1 MKLSSR
7 RRGRL
12 GGSEQWVVTQQRPR
26 HVDSA
31 GVDPCPDPG
40 PLPAQARLL
49 ELGDLPLARGTPRRH
64 LRKQRPKRASQSAE
78 PPRASVI
85 NHIRPSRAAQQLTES
100 VMVDFTGKTVLITG
114 ASGAL
119 GTTLSVQF
127 AQAGANVVA
136 ASRSRYHEVAEKAGG
151 NSVGVRLDVTSETEW
166 TDAIARTEERFGPL
180 DILINNAAYLR
191 IGTTES
197 IPLDEFR
204 RVIDTNLTGAL
215 LGIRAAAPSM
225 RKAGGG
231 AIVNV
236 NSIAGLTAAPELVAY
251 SSSKWALR
259 GLMRAA
265 AKGLARDNIR
275 VNSVHPGIIETPLAY
290 DPDGKPIVPVDNLA
304 VPRNAAPEEIADF
317 ILFAASDQ
325 ARFATGS
332 EILADG
338 GYLLG
343 AIA

>member
-1 MKLSSR
+1 MF
-7 RRGRL
+7 
-12 GGSEQWVVTQQRPR
+12 
-26 HVDSA
+26 
-31 GVDPCPDPG
+31 
-40 PLPAQARLL
+40 
-49 ELGDLPLARGTPRRH
+49 
-64 LRKQRPKRASQSAE
+64 
-78 PPRASVI
+78 
-85 NHIRPSRAAQQLTES
+85 
-100 VMVDFTGKTVLITG
+100 DFTGKTVLITG

-119 GTTLSVQF
+119 GTSLAVQF
-127 AQAGANVVA
+127 ATAGANVVA
-136 ASRSRYHEVAEKAGG
+136 ASRSRYEEVAEKAGG
-151 NSVGVRLDVTSETEW
+151 NSLGVRLDVTSEPEW
-166 TDAIARTEERFGPL
+166 TDAIARTEEHFGPL
-180 DILINNAAYLR
+180 DVLINNAAYLR
-191 IGTTES
+191 IGNVEN

-204 RVIDTNLTGAL
+204 RVLDTNLTGAL

-265 AKGLARDNIR
+265 AKSLARDNIR

-290 DPDGKPIVPVDNLA
+290 APDGTPIVPVDNLPI
-304 VPRNAAPEEIADF
+304 PRNAAPEEIADF
-317 ILFAASDQ
+317 IMFAASEQ

-338 GYLLG
+338 GYGLG
-343 AIA
+343 PLD

>member
-1 MKLSSR
+1 MF
-7 RRGRL
+7 
-12 GGSEQWVVTQQRPR
+12 
-26 HVDSA
+26 
-31 GVDPCPDPG
+31 
-40 PLPAQARLL
+40 
-49 ELGDLPLARGTPRRH
+49 
-64 LRKQRPKRASQSAE
+64 
-78 PPRASVI
+78 
-85 NHIRPSRAAQQLTES
+85 
-100 VMVDFTGKTVLITG
+100 DFTGKTVLITG

-119 GTTLSVQF
+119 GTTLAVQF
-127 AQAGANVVA
+127 ATAAANVVA
-136 ASRSRYHEVAEKAGG
+136 ASRSRYDEVAEKAGG
-151 NSVGVRLDVTSETEW
+151 NSLGVRLDVTSESEW
-166 TDAIARTEERFGPL
+166 AEAIAATEARFGPL
-180 DILINNAAYLR
+180 DVLVNNAAYLR
-191 IGTTES
+191 IGNAES

-290 DPDGKPIVPVDNLA
+290 APDGSAIVPVDNLA
-304 VPRNAAPEEIADF
+304 IPRNAAPEEIADF
-317 ILFAASDQ
+317 IMFAASEQ
-325 ARFATGS
+325 ARFATGT
-332 EILADG
+332 EIVADG
-338 GYLLG
+338 GYGLG
-343 AIA
+343 PLD

>member
-1 MKLSSR
+1 MF
-7 RRGRL
+7 
-12 GGSEQWVVTQQRPR
+12 
-26 HVDSA
+26 
-31 GVDPCPDPG
+31 
-40 PLPAQARLL
+40 
-49 ELGDLPLARGTPRRH
+49 
-64 LRKQRPKRASQSAE
+64 
-78 PPRASVI
+78 
-85 NHIRPSRAAQQLTES
+85 
-100 VMVDFTGKTVLITG
+100 DFTGKTVLITG

-136 ASRSRYHEVAEKAGG
+136 ASRSRYDEVAEKVGG
-151 NSVGVRLDVTSETEW
+151 NSLGVRLDVTSETEW
-166 TDAIARTEERFGPL
+166 AEAITRTEEHFGPL
-180 DILINNAAYLR
+180 DILVNNAAYLR

-204 RVIDTNLTGAL
+204 RVLDTNLTGAL

-236 NSIAGLTAAPELVAY
+236 NSIAGLTAAPGLVAY

-265 AKGLARDNIR
+265 AKELARDNIR
-275 VNSVHPGIIETPLAY
+275 VNAVHPGIIETPLAY
-290 DPDGKPIVPVDNLA
+290 DPDGNPIVPIDNLA
-304 VPRNAAPEEIADF
+304 VPRNAAPDEIADF
-317 ILFAASDQ
+317 ILFTASDQ

-332 EILADG
+332 EVLADG
-338 GYLLG
+338 GYMLG

>member
-1 MKLSSR
+1 MF
-7 RRGRL
+7 
-12 GGSEQWVVTQQRPR
+12 
-26 HVDSA
+26 
-31 GVDPCPDPG
+31 
-40 PLPAQARLL
+40 
-49 ELGDLPLARGTPRRH
+49 
-64 LRKQRPKRASQSAE
+64 
-78 PPRASVI
+78 
-85 NHIRPSRAAQQLTES
+85 
-100 VMVDFTGKTVLITG
+100 DFTGKTVLITG

-136 ASRSRYHEVAEKAGG
+136 ASRSHYDEVAEKAGG
-151 NSVGVRLDVTSETEW
+151 NSLGVRLDVTSETEW
-166 TDAIARTEERFGPL
+166 AEAIARTEERFGPL

-204 RVIDTNLTGAL
+204 RVLDTNLTGAL

-236 NSIAGLTAAPELVAY
+236 NSIAGLTAAPGLVAY

-259 GLMRAA
+259 GLTRAA
-265 AKGLARDNIR
+265 AKELARDNIR
-275 VNSVHPGIIETPLAY
+275 VNAVHPGIIETPLAY
-290 DPDGKPIVPVDNLA
+290 DPDGNPIVPVDNLA
-304 VPRNAAPEEIADF
+304 VPRNAAPAEIADF
-317 ILFAASDQ
+317 ILFTASDQ

-332 EILADG
+332 EVLADG
-338 GYLLG
+338 GYMLG